1 MWETGPASSPWGPGA
16 PPTVAGARRY
26 SPPASTP
33 DAPSATA
40 LWDMPANGA
49 STQPA
54 GEGYAPASPARPD
67 TPVASSTSSSF
78 AVQLPERQD
87 ENEVVEQEVFAPV
100 RAAGAP
106 APVSATTNGTTANG
120 TARAPLGDPAPVP
133 AAPPP
138 VTERDDETSAEY
150 REVAHASTAPQT
162 GSHHP
167 APTAAPTPPPA
178 PVRGVSARSPRELLE
193 RSLAALEPVSDAEAG
208 PFAARFAA
216 DYLSF
221 DQDDP
226 ALRAEVLRGY
236 LADPAAALLGWSGQG
251 RQRCEFVLPG
261 RTLHTDDGVV
271 VVEVTARVV
280 TYDRSPEVAGGPE
293 TGVGAAPPGPS
304 SAIGRSCAPAPTG
317 RGWIAGGAHW
327 VQLAP
332 PVRRH
337 RTGRLVI
344 DFGAR
349 PAVEGGRP

>member
-1 MWETGPASSPWGPGA
+1 
-16 PPTVAGARRY
+16 
-26 SPPASTP
+26 
-33 DAPSATA
+33 
-40 LWDMPANGA
+40 MPANGA
-49 STQPA
+49 PTQPA
-54 GEGYAPASPARPD
+54 GEGYAPVSPARPD

-78 AVQLPERQD
+78 AVQLPDRRGEY
-87 ENEVVEQEVFAPV
+87 EVVEQEVFAPV

-120 TARAPLGDPAPVP
+120 TTRAPLGDPAPVP
-133 AAPPP
+133 AASPP
-138 VTERDDETSAEY
+138 VTERDEETAAEH
-150 REVAHASTAPQT
+150 REVAHTSTAPQA

-167 APTAAPTPPPA
+167 APTAAPPPPPA
-178 PVRGVSARSPRELLE
+178 PARGVSARSPRELLE

-261 RTLHTDDGVV
+261 RTLRTDDGVV
-271 VVEVTARVV
+271 VVEVTARVL
-280 TYDRSPEVAGGPE
+280 TYDRSPGVAGGHE
-293 TGVGAAPPGPS
+293 TDVSAATPGPS
-304 SAIGRSCAPAPTG
+304 SAIGRSCAPAPTA
-317 RGWIAGGAHW
+317 RGWVAGGAHW

-344 DFGAR
+344 DFGAP
-349 PAVEGGRP
+349 PAVEGGRR